1 MIKKKYNNDKLVL
14 LQNAIKTNTNKL
26 WYPDLNIQFEQL
38 KTNSCFNINYHKTPV
53 KYSNLD
59 FNYDNKIT
67 DEPIMKCKIID
78 MHLNKKQ
85 KLILNCW
92 FNAYID
98 MYNKTITFIKN
109 TIPIDDFKKLK
120 DLWINIKQHN
130 ILIKNN
136 EKKLKNNINSKN
148 KYVKKL
154 KFLEINK
161 KIKIRKNSLIQYQTL
176 ICTYKK
182 EIKKLNIEKD
192 MLDKQN
198 IKMNI
203 IFNNLNRKIDDNL
216 NWTIIRTKN
225 LKEIRDKIIER
236 TYINHLGKKTQIK
249 THIIDTAIKMAC
261 TAYKSCKSNFMS
273 GYIKKFRVKFWR
285 YNKIRKILEI
295 EAEYINKNKQI
306 CEQTLG
312 KIKYTYKTDFF
323 NKETQK
329 YTKKIQKYILEEKTV
344 KILYDKSSNK
354 YQLLVAEDVDK
365 IKTNITKF
373 IGIDQ
378 GIRTFASCIT
388 NNEVIEIGTS
398 IDELIKK
405 YLLRIDKINNNDK
418 IETIKKTIK
427 CAKYMRKLKN
437 KIEDIHWKTIN
448 YLTNNYKTIIIGDL
462 SMKDASNN
470 KTSKISNMT
479 KRIGLMM
486 SHFKFRQRLQYKCT
500 IKGIN
505 LKIVDEWG
513 TSKTCSFCGNFKA
526 ELKGEHIY
534 ECNVCKKH
542 IGRDIGSSR
551 NILFIGT
558 RSNNI

>member
-1 MIKKKYNNDKLVL
+1 
-14 LQNAIKTNTNKL
+14 
-26 WYPDLNIQFEQL
+26 
-38 KTNSCFNINYHKTPV
+38 
-53 KYSNLD
+53 
-59 FNYDNKIT
+59 
-67 DEPIMKCKIID
+67 
-78 MHLNKKQ
+78 
-85 KLILNCW
+85 
-92 FNAYID
+92 
-98 MYNKTITFIKN
+98 
-109 TIPIDDFKKLK
+109 
-120 DLWINIKQHN
+120 
-130 ILIKNN
+130 
-136 EKKLKNNINSKN
+136 
-148 KYVKKL
+148 
-154 KFLEINK
+154 
-161 KIKIRKNSLIQYQTL
+161 
-176 ICTYKK
+176 
-182 EIKKLNIEKD
+182 

-216 NWTIIRTKN
+216 NWSIIRTKN
-225 LKEIRDKIIER
+225 LKEIRDKIIEQK
-236 TYINHLGKKTQIK
+236 YINHLGKKTQIK